1 MKAHFDI
8 TVNGNLKNTGLT
20 FLIRYLGVQ
29 NNPIFRS
36 EIKEGIDLIN
46 FQRATIPAMYLA
58 LDGKYEN
65 NILAIEIN
73 DYYHEKKLGEFVGPM
88 TNLLSKNVPIPLIKN
103 GNATVNMKLEKEYS
117 FLDYLKGGMEINLII
132 GIDFTSS
139 NLDPKLPNSLH
150 NITSNVKNSYEKAIK
165 S

>member
-1 MKAHFDI
+1 MGSRGQKFTKKLDDGSTLEINGKSLNNNNMKAHFDI

-20 FLIRYLGVQ
+20 FLIRYLGVQNNPQ

-73 DYYHEKKLGEFVGPM
+73 DCYHEKKLGEFVGPM
-88 TNLLSKNVPIPLIKN
+88 INLLSKNLPIPLIKN
-103 GNATVNMKLEKEYS
+103 GNAIV
-117 FLDYLKGGMEINLII
+117 I
-132 GIDFTSS
+132 
-139 NLDPKLPNSLH
+139 
-150 NITSNVKNSYEKAIK
+150 
-165 S
+165 

>member
-1 MKAHFDI
+1 MGSRGQKFTKKLDDGSTLEINGKSLNNNNMKAYFDI
-8 TVNGNLKNTGLT
+8 TANGNLKNTGLI
-20 FLIRYLGVQ
+20 FLIRYLRVQ

-103 GNATVNMKLEKEYS
+103 GNAIV
-117 FLDYLKGGMEINLII
+117 I
-132 GIDFTSS
+132 
-139 NLDPKLPNSLH
+139 
-150 NITSNVKNSYEKAIK
+150 
-165 S
+165 

>member
-8 TVNGNLKNTGLT
+8 TANGNWKNTGLT

-73 DYYHEKKLGEFVGPM
+73 DCYHEKKLGEFVGPM
-88 TNLLSKNVPIPLIKN
+88 TNLLSKNLPIPLIKN
-103 GNATVNMKLEKEYS
+103 GNAIVIWN
-117 FLDYLKGGMEINLII
+117 
-132 GIDFTSS
+132 
-139 NLDPKLPNSLH
+139 
-150 NITSNVKNSYEKAIK
+150 
-165 S
+165 